1 MSESGSGRGEVYSNM
16 RWRRFILLFVVIS
29 VWSYTVASSF
39 VVVGGGG
46 KLLGH
51 TYNINPSKLIANR
64 NTKPS
69 TYLLQ
74 HVESSS
80 TITATTNPL
89 ASTTTNIE
97 FGCDQC
103 IPPIMRCSSSDAAE
117 IIRNCTT
124 DNESLLIITCDAS
137 GRGGGS
143 KHDGIASILRVRNGI
158 SYFANETTSTLQS
171 SENVDLI
178 DVIAR
183 RTIPSRTSS
192 EVAAISLGIRRA
204 MSIIPHTMR
213 RNVLILSDSEFA
225 LDFYCKESD
234 YINNNNDNSIPKRKA
249 INNKQKKKKGRK
261 QITASMERRDEAH
274 RRSLIAL
281 IKDTPN
287 RILLAKIRSSSRGI
301 GMTSTNTNGDNKD
314 DEDASWNG
322 IGFIDHDGADHLSSI
337 ARSIPNSRD
346 DEEKKQIDMS
356 NAVKPLGESDL
367 RWLENSES
375 DTSDND
381 EGSVDGFWKTMNS
394 MGSDARSD
402 RKERSKRRTFEIEQ
416 MLGIIEE
423 VNTKSIERYK

>member
-1 MSESGSGRGEVYSNM
+1 M
-16 RWRRFILLFVVIS
+16 RRRRFILLSVVVS
-29 VWSYTVASSF
+29 VWSYTVASAIHSSF
-39 VVVGGGG
+39 IGAAGG
-46 KLLGH
+46 KS
-51 TYNINPSKLIANR
+51 YNINPSKLIANR

-74 HVESSS
+74 HVESRS

-117 IIRNCTT
+117 IIRNCTAE
-124 DNESLLIITCDAS
+124 DEGLLIITCDAS

-204 MSIIPHTMR
+204 MSIIPNAMR
-213 RNVLILSDSEFA
+213 KNVLILSDSEFA
-225 LDFYCKESD
+225 LDFYCKESEH
-234 YINNNNDNSIPKRKA
+234 ISFNNNDNCIPKRKA

-322 IGFIDHDGADHLSSI
+322 IGFIDHDVADHLSSI

-416 MLGIIEE
+416 MLGI
-423 VNTKSIERYK
+423 

>member
-1 MSESGSGRGEVYSNM
+1 M

-46 KLLGH
+46 KSLGH

-74 HVESSS
+74 HVESSATNTAS
-80 TITATTNPL
+80 NPSASTATN
-89 ASTTTNIE
+89 AE
-97 FGCDQC
+97 FGNNQHNMH
-103 IPPIMRCSSSDAAE
+103 PILMRCSSFDAAE
-117 IIRNCTT
+117 IIQNSTT
-124 DNESLLIITCDAS
+124 KDEGLLIITCDAS

-171 SENVDLI
+171 TTTNENVDLI

-204 MSIIPHTMR
+204 MGIIPQTMR

-314 DEDASWNG
+314 DEDASWIG

-416 MLGIIEE
+416 MLGI
-423 VNTKSIERYK
+423 

>member
-1 MSESGSGRGEVYSNM
+1 MFEDVCVMFGM
-16 RWRRFILLFVVIS
+16 RRRLILLFVVIS
-29 VWSYTVASSF
+29 VWSYAVTSAIHASF
-39 VVVGGGG
+39 IVGGSN
-46 KLLGH
+46 H
-51 TYNINPSKLIANR
+51 RTYNKYYTNPSTLATSIANI
-64 NTKPS
+64 KPS

-74 HVESSS
+74 HVVESST

-97 FGCDQC
+97 FGSDQH
-103 IPPIMRCSSSDAAE
+103 IPPTLMRCPSFDAAE

-124 DNESLLIITCDAS
+124 NNESLLIITCDAS

-143 KHDGIASILRVRNGI
+143 KHDGIASILRVRNGL
-158 SYFANETTSTLQS
+158 SYLSNETTSTLQS
-171 SENVDLI
+171 TTTNEKVDLI

-204 MSIIPHTMR
+204 MSRIPQTMR
-213 RNVLILSDSEFA
+213 WNVLILSDSEFA
-225 LDFYCKESD
+225 LDFYCKESEHKSL
-234 YINNNNDNSIPKRKA
+234 NNDHSIPKRRA
-249 INNKQKKKKGRK
+249 INNKQQKKKKGRK
-261 QITASMERRDEAH
+261 QITPSMESRDEAH

-281 IKDTPN
+281 IKETPS
-287 RILLAKIRSSSRGI
+287 RILLSKIRSSSRGI

-322 IGFIDHDGADHLSSI
+322 IGFIDHDAADHLSSI
-337 ARSIPNSRD
+337 IRSIPNSRD
-346 DEEKKQIDMS
+346 DEEKKAIDMS

-402 RKERSKRRTFEIEQ
+402 RKERSKRRTLEIEQ
-416 MLGIIEE
+416 MLGI
-423 VNTKSIERYK
+423 